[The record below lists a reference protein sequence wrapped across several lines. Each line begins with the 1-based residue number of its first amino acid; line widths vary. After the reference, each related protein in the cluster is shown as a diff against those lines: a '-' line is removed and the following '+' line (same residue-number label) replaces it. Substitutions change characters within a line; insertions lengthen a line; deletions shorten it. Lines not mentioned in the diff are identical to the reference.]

1 MKPSDLTRKAR
12 KIAQREREQAAIDEQ
27 IRALKGEI
35 LGLRKKVVSQETVR
49 QEIIRLSKA
58 TVPQPKWMLDTTTTG
73 KVLGVPTLLASDWHW
88 GEVVDRKQV
97 GGVNEYNLSIA
108 NRRAKSLIENT
119 IKILR
124 NEFSRKDIPGIV
136 FALGGDMVSGDIHE
150 ELSRTNEQPIMP
162 VVLNIFG
169 VLSEC
174 LEVLADEFGRV
185 FVPCVS
191 GNHSRI
197 THKPFSKERNHLSFD
212 WLLYSFL
219 AKKYEKD
226 TRLTFRV
233 PEGPNCEW
241 SVYNQ
246 RYLLNHGD
254 EFRGGDGM
262 IGPLGPII
270 RGDHKKRSK
279 GSQIGAGYDTM
290 LLCHFHR
297 YMPLGDQLI
306 VNGSL
311 VGYSE
316 YANAGNFGFEPPKQA
331 LWITH
336 PERGITFQMPVLVE
350 ESKKMDNRPW
360 VSWPE

>member
-49 QEIIRLSKA
+49 QEILRLSKA

-108 NRRAKSLIENT
+108 NRRAKSLVENT

-136 FALGGDMVSGDIHE
+136 FALGGDMVSGDIHS
-150 ELSRTNEQPIMP
+150 ELSITNEQPIMP
-162 VVLNIFG
+162 VVSDIYG
-169 VLSEC
+169 VLSEAI
-174 LEVLADEFGRV
+174 EQLADEFGRI

-197 THKPFSKERNHLSFD
+197 TQKPFSKERNHLSFD
-212 WLLYSFL
+212 WLIYTFL
-219 AKKYEKD
+219 AKRFEKD
-226 TRLTFRV
+226 SRITFMI
-233 PEGPNCEW
+233 PDGPNAYF
-241 SVYNQ
+241 SVYGHT
-246 RYLLNHGD
+246 YCMNHGD
-254 EFRGGDGM
+254 EGSGGDGI
-262 IGPLGPII
+262 IGAIGPII
-270 RGDHKKRSK
+270 RTDHRKRSRS
-279 GSQIGAGYDTM
+279 GQIGMGYKT
-290 LLCHFHR
+290 LLMGHWHQ
-297 YMPLGDQLI
+297 YMPLGRVI

-316 YANAGNFGFEPPKQA
+316 YPNRLNLPFEVPQQA

-350 ESKKMDNRPW
+350 ESKKMDTRPW

>member
-12 KIAQREREQAAIDEQ
+12 RVAQREREQAAIDEQ

-35 LGLRKKVVSQETVR
+35 LGLKKKVVSQETVR

-162 VVLNIFG
+162 VVLDLYG
-169 VLSEC
+169 VLS
-174 LEVLADEFGRV
+174 
-185 FVPCVS
+185 
-191 GNHSRI
+191 
-197 THKPFSKERNHLSFD
+197 
-212 WLLYSFL
+212 
-219 AKKYEKD
+219 
-226 TRLTFRV
+226 
-233 PEGPNCEW
+233 
-241 SVYNQ
+241 
-246 RYLLNHGD
+246 
-254 EFRGGDGM
+254 
-262 IGPLGPII
+262 
-270 RGDHKKRSK
+270 
-279 GSQIGAGYDTM
+279 
-290 LLCHFHR
+290 
-297 YMPLGDQLI
+297 
-306 VNGSL
+306 
-311 VGYSE
+311 
-316 YANAGNFGFEPPKQA
+316 
-331 LWITH
+331 
-336 PERGITFQMPVLVE
+336 
-350 ESKKMDNRPW
+350 
-360 VSWPE
+360 